1 MEFIKERFR
10 KNDKTYV
17 LLHRNDKY
25 ALFGLEGE
33 YTTNFTSFEVS
44 KIYIQKECISNG
56 IKFKEK
62 ELISSNTLFG
72 KDGSMMFSDYN
83 SAMTYF
89 NCFSE

>member
-1 MEFIKERFR
+1 MKTIKERFR

-17 LLHRNDKY
+17 LLQRNDKY

-44 KIYIQKECISNG
+44 KIYIQKENKIFGNKFEESETISRN
-56 IKFKEK
+56 
-62 ELISSNTLFG
+62 SLFG

-89 NCFSE
+89 NAT